1 MLFPFPFALLLVV
14 NDLTGELQLIL
25 KTFLSP
31 IALIDLHTLK
41 GLREGRQERK
51 WDREGEIEEKE
62 QEWEEDS
69 NR

>member
-1 MLFPFPFALLLVV
+1 MLFPFPLAVALVV
-14 NDLTGELQLIL
+14 NDLIGELQLIL
-25 KTFLSP
+25 ETFLSP

-41 GLREGRQERK
+41 GLREDRQERK
-51 WDREGEIEEKE
+51 WDREGEREEKE

>member
-14 NDLTGELQLIL
+14 NDLIGELQLML
-25 KTFLSP
+25 ETFLSP
-31 IALIDLHTLK
+31 IALIDLHTLE

-62 QEWEEDS
+62 
-69 NR
+69 

>member
-14 NDLTGELQLIL
+14 NDLTGVLKLIL
-25 KTFLSP
+25 WTFLSP
-31 IALIDLHTLK
+31 IALIDLHALK